1 MWKIISSCLLLVVQ
15 VAGQLCPLPGPR
27 YPAPRAA
34 AGSTT
39 LDRASSEFISAL
51 KSVMHPDYYSS
62 QEPAIDPDLL
72 SFTVQVYSAHDSRPL
87 FEYYHTATSA
97 RNNTI
102 GVRNVDEDTVF
113 RIASCSKLWTV
124 LLLLIETGDASFHE
138 PVVNYIPELREAI
151 AERRSNTTESRN
163 EVDQVLW
170 EELTI
175 GELASQ
181 MSGVGRQ
188 YGVGDLAG
196 SAPLM
201 VPLGFPELSESEAP
215 QCALDPTCTRSQF
228 ISGILNRPP
237 IVPTSSSPAYSN
249 DAYQL
254 LAYALETI
262 TGRPYQEL
270 VERRLI
276 EPMGLSRSSLSKP
289 DDKVGIIPGLPN
301 MTFWDLDLGDVTPAG
316 GIYSSTKDMSRLGR
330 AILNHE
336 LLSPALTRRWLKPFA
351 QTAELGV
358 SVGAPF
364 EILSLTQP
372 RMISLYTKAGDIGRY
387 SAMMGLSPDHDIGFT
402 ILAAGEG
409 NTLAVMTLA
418 DLISKFLI
426 PALDQV
432 AKEEAHNSFAGT
444 YSSAPTN
451 SSLEVT
457 TDAGPGLRVLKWTNN
472 GKDILDALSQIQL
485 GPPGQSVELRL
496 FPTGLRHGGRLSFR
510 SVRPSR
516 FGTGPGC
523 GPVCGPVTRACRSWM
538 LVDGS
543 VYGAMGVDEF
553 VFETGEDGRA
563 ISASPRAMRV
573 TLTKEV

>member
-1 MWKIISSCLLLVVQ
+1 MWKIISTCLLLAVHA
-15 VAGQLCPLPGPR
+15 AGQVCPLPGPL

-39 LDRASSEFISAL
+39 LDRASNEFMAAL

-62 QEPAIDPDLL
+62 REPAIDPDLV
-72 SFTVQVYSAHDSRPL
+72 SFTVRVYSAHESRPL
-87 FEYYHTATSA
+87 FEHYHTVTSA
-97 RNNTI
+97 RDNTI
-102 GVRNVDEDTVF
+102 GVNIVDEDTVF

-124 LLLLIETGDASFHE
+124 LLLLMETGDASFHE
-138 PVVNYIPELREAI
+138 PVVKYVPELQEAI
-151 AERRSNTTESRN
+151 AERRSNNTDIRN

-170 EELTI
+170 EEITI

-181 MSGVGRQ
+181 LSGIGRQ
-188 YGVGDLAG
+188 YGIGDLAG
-196 SAPLM
+196 SADLM

-215 QCALDPTCTRSQF
+215 QCAVDPTCTKSQF

-237 IVPTSSSPAYSN
+237 VVPISSSPTYSN

-262 TGRPYQEL
+262 TGMTYREL
-270 VERRLI
+270 LERRLI
-276 EPMGLSRSSLSKP
+276 EPMGLLRSSVSKP
-289 DDKVGIIPGLPN
+289 DDKIGIIPGFPN
-301 MTFWDLDLGDVTPAG
+301 MTLWDLNIGDVTPAG
-316 GIYSSTKDMSRLGR
+316 GLYSSTKDMSRLGR

-351 QTAELGV
+351 QTAELG
-358 SVGAPF
+358 SLVGAPF
-364 EILSLTQP
+364 QIFSLTHP
-372 RMISLYTKAGDIGRY
+372 RMIPLYIKAGDIGGY
-387 SAMMGLSPDHDIGFT
+387 SAMMGLSPDHDVGFT

-409 NTLAVMTLA
+409 TTLAVMTLA

-426 PALDQV
+426 PALDEA
-432 AKEEAHNSFAGT
+432 AKMEAHNSFAGT
-444 YSSAPTN
+444 YSSAATN

-457 TDAGPGLRVLKWTNN
+457 TDDGPGLRVTKWRNN
-472 GKDILDALSQIQL
+472 GKDILDALPLIQL
-485 GPPGQSVELRL
+485 GPPGQGVELRL
-496 FPTGLRHGGRLSFR
+496 FPTGLKHGRRLSFR
-510 SVRPSR
+510 SVRPSG
-516 FGTGPGC
+516 FGTGPSC
-523 GPVCGPVTRACRSWM
+523 GPITRACRSWM

-543 VYGAMGVDEF
+543 VYGALGIDEF

-573 TLTKEV
+573 SLARES